1 MSRAIHP
8 SIRAR
13 ARSAKCLSAPRAFP
27 AFVINDAMLVVTPR
41 PRRDTDRSIDGV
53 KITMTT
59 RRALAFARATTRTRT
74 PTPTRVAVSNR
85 HMATSG
91 ETIDSDV
98 RRRDRAA
105 EAVYFHEED
114 LKNLRVLAR
123 KIRAASATQRGS
135 SLAKEELRHLRDVVP
150 ETSAL
155 PEDALR
161 RLLDWKHA

>member
-1 MSRAIHP
+1 
-8 SIRAR
+8 
-13 ARSAKCLSAPRAFP
+13 
-27 AFVINDAMLVVTPR
+27 
-41 PRRDTDRSIDGV
+41 
-53 KITMTT
+53 MTT
-59 RRALAFARATTRTRT
+59 RRALAFARATTRT
-74 PTPTRVAVSNR
+74 PTPTRVAVSNPQIS
-85 HMATSG
+85 TSG
-91 ETIDSDV
+91 ETIDADV

-105 EAVYFHEED
+105 EAVFALED

>member
-1 MSRAIHP
+1 
-8 SIRAR
+8 
-13 ARSAKCLSAPRAFP
+13 
-27 AFVINDAMLVVTPR
+27 
-41 PRRDTDRSIDGV
+41 
-53 KITMTT
+53 MTT

-74 PTPTRVAVSNR
+74 PTPTRVVVSNR
-85 HMATSG
+85 QMSTSG

-105 EAVYFHEED
+105 EAVYFREED

-161 RLLDWKHA
+161 RLLDWKHT

>member
-1 MSRAIHP
+1 
-8 SIRAR
+8 
-13 ARSAKCLSAPRAFP
+13 
-27 AFVINDAMLVVTPR
+27 
-41 PRRDTDRSIDGV
+41 
-53 KITMTT
+53 MTT
-59 RRALAFARATTRTRT
+59 RRALAFARATTRT

-85 HMATSG
+85 QMSTSG
-91 ETIDSDV
+91 ETIDADV

-105 EAVYFHEED
+105 EAVFCWNED
-114 LKNLRVLAR
+114 LKNLRALAR